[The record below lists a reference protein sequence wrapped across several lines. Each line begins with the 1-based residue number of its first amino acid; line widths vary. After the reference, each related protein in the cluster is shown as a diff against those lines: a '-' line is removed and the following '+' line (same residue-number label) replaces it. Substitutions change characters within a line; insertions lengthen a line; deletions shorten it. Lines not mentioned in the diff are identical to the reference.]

1 MTAMVTIARA
11 FNPFEA
17 RLIVATL
24 ANAGIAANALWIETI
39 SNHWSQMLALG
50 GIPIEIAAEDVAQ
63 ATMVLAEIETAPPQ
77 RGGIPLILIP
87 FVVLPLLAL
96 AVALPLRLRA
106 ELPRVEQAG

>member
-1 MTAMVTIARA
+1 
-11 FNPFEA
+11 
-17 RLIVATL
+17 
-24 ANAGIAANALWIETI
+24 
-39 SNHWSQMLALG
+39 
-50 GIPIEIAAEDVAQ
+50 
-63 ATMVLAEIETAPPQ
+63 MVLAEIETAPPQ